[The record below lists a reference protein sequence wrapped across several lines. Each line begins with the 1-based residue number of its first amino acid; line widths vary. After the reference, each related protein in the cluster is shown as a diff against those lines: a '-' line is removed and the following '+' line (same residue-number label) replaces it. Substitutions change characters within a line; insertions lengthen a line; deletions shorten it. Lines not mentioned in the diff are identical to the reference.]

1 MMGLTLDTNLSAYFL
16 LILREVR
23 SVAGRIPTEFIEE
36 VREKTNIVDVVSQY
50 VQLKKQGKNLFGL
63 CPFHEEK
70 TPSFSVAEDKQIF
83 NCFSCHRG
91 GNVFKFLMEIED
103 ISFPEAVLKAADFSD
118 IALPQ
123 QLSEQKFGDVEHS
136 QAQQLRQV
144 YESVQQ
150 LYSHVL
156 LKTKVGEPALTYLQK
171 RGLDESAIDEFGLGF
186 APNET
191 NLVLNFLEN
200 RHVSR
205 ELLVRSGLFVQ
216 RQDGQLMDR
225 FRGRV
230 MFPILD
236 QGGHVI
242 AFSGR
247 LLAKSETEPKYL
259 NSPETELFQKR
270 EVLYHFSQAKQTIRQ
285 TATAYLFEGFMDV
298 ISAYRAGIKNGVAS
312 MGTSLTSQQL
322 YLLSRVTRQ
331 LVICYDGDEPG
342 QNAIADALELVKD
355 RQFDVGVVMLPDGQ
369 DPDEYIKAHGNEAF
383 QKQLNDHVLTPFA
396 FQLQRVAGQYNFS
409 LDSERLGYVQAA
421 LQLLVTVESTVE
433 QDLYLRQIADQ
444 ATIDLTALKS
454 EFEKARRQY
463 QRKQRAEKRQT
474 RLAQPTNVQTSH
486 APSPVFSTVLN
497 RTEISERRLLSL
509 AMTDRTLTQQLID
522 DPNFAFSNAHI
533 QELFLQWQDY
543 LEQPVEHTVA
553 GFTDYLTP
561 ELQKLLLEIEM
572 AELPDQ
578 ISDDEVQDYIQN
590 IQRARINQRM
600 QQAQQQVKLATAQGD
615 TDAQTKWLIELL
627 QLKRQLSQ

>member
-1 MMGLTLDTNLSAYFL
+1 M
-16 LILREVR
+16 
-23 SVAGRIPTEFIEE
+23 AGRIPAEFIDE

-103 ISFPEAVLKAADFSD
+103 ISFPEAVLKVADFSD
-118 IALPQ
+118 IQLPQ
-123 QLSEQKFGDVEHS
+123 QLSEQKVDVEHS

-150 LYSHVL
+150 LYTHVL
-156 LKTKVGEPALTYLQK
+156 LKTKVGEPALDYLQK
-171 RGLDESAIDEFGLGF
+171 RDLDEAAINEFGLGF

-191 NLVLNFLEN
+191 DLLLKFLQN
-200 RHVSR
+200 RKVSR

-225 FRGRV
+225 FRNRV

-247 LLAKSETEPKYL
+247 ILVKSEKEPKYL
-259 NSPETELFQKR
+259 NSPETEIFQKR

-285 TATAYLFEGFMDV
+285 TSTAYLFEGFMDV
-298 ISAYRAGIKNGVAS
+298 ISAFRAGVQNGVAS
-312 MGTSLTSQQL
+312 MGTSLTTQQL
-322 YLLSRVTRQ
+322 YLLSRITRK
-331 LVICYDGDEPG
+331 LIISYDGDEPG
-342 QNAIADALELVKD
+342 QNAIADALELVKNKP
-355 RQFDVGVVMLPDGQ
+355 FEVGVVMLPDGQ
-369 DPDEYIKAHGNEAF
+369 DPDEYIKAHGSEAF
-383 QKQLNDHVLTPFA
+383 KKQLADHVLTPIA
-396 FQLQRVAGQYNFS
+396 FQLQRLAAQYNFS
-409 LDSERLGYVQAA
+409 IDSERLGYVQAA
-421 LQLLVTVESTVE
+421 LQQLVTIESTVE

-444 ATIDLTALKS
+444 ANVDLTALKT
-454 EFEKARRQY
+454 EFENASRQY

-474 RLAQPTNVQTSH
+474 RLTQPTDPT
-486 APSPVFSTVLN
+486 PPPVFNVVLN
-497 RTEISERRLLSL
+497 RTEISERRLLNL
-509 AMTDRTLTQQLID
+509 AITDERLCQQLLSD
-522 DPNFAFSNAHI
+522 ESFTFSNPHI
-533 QELFLQWQDY
+533 QNLFLQWQEY
-543 LEQPVEHTVA
+543 LKTPGEHQVA
-553 GFTDYLTP
+553 GFTDHLEP
-561 ELQKLLLEIEM
+561 EMQKLLLEIEM
-572 AELPDQ
+572 SDIPDQ
-578 ISDDEVQDYIQN
+578 ISDDEINDYIQN
-590 IQRARINQRM
+590 IQAARIDSRM
-600 QQAQQQVKLATAQGD
+600 QQAQQQIRQAAAQGD
-615 TDAQTKWLIELL
+615 EDAQTKWLNELL